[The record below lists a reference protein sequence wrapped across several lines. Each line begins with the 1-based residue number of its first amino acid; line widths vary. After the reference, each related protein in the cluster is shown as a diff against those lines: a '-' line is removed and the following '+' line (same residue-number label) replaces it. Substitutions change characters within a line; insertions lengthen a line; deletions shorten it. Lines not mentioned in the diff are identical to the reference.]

1 MEKKV
6 CDVNEKMVL
15 LKKKFVIE
23 FGELVISINIIVCD
37 VYMEV
42 NLEMEIVFQGLC
54 VLIKDDQ
61 NCNMFECGSVKI
73 MLFFKMLLVEFV
85 LVFDLFDNKIIII
98 GYIDVMVYKNNI
110 YNNWNFLGDCVFLV
124 CWVLEEVGM
133 LEDKVMQ
140 VSVMVD
146 QMLLDFKNL

>member
-1 MEKKV
+1 
-6 CDVNEKMVL
+6 
-15 LKKKFVIE
+15 
-23 FGELVISINIIVCD
+23 
-37 VYMEV
+37 
-42 NLEMEIVFQGLC
+42 
-54 VLIKDDQ
+54 
-61 NCNMFECGSVKI
+61 MFECGSVKI

-133 LEDKVMQ
+133 LEDKVM
-140 VSVMVD
+140 
-146 QMLLDFKNL
+146 